1 MAKAI
6 LLIRVS
12 SAGQSYEQQTKDL
25 KEFAVKD
32 GYDENDLII
41 IETKES
47 ARKLSEEER
56 LGLNEM
62 KEAIQKDPSIDCVYC
77 REINRIGRRYDVLT
91 SMKWGFSASLSSHTS
106 NPPPIVAIHNLPRWS
121 STME

>member
-41 IETKES
+41 IETK
-47 ARKLSEEER
+47 
-56 LGLNEM
+56 
-62 KEAIQKDPSIDCVYC
+62 
-77 REINRIGRRYDVLT
+77 
-91 SMKWGFSASLSSHTS
+91 
-106 NPPPIVAIHNLPRWS
+106 
-121 STME
+121 